1 MPPKARPSGST
12 SNSSSSSSNTSTST
26 SSSSSSGSDSS
37 SDTES
42 SQASKKSTRSR
53 SQSSAAESDR
63 EKKTKKKSS
72 KKSSKDLQSASE
84 NDHVSDED
92 FSPAK
97 KKGSKSKSAP
107 KTPKNI
113 GPKKS
118 ATAKPIAKPIPKS
131 KKVVDTES
139 ESDFDDSMSYSM
151 TKLAA
156 KANEGNKKDP
166 KQKSA
171 EKKKKVED
179 NKKQQKPKSEEK
191 KSIPK
196 NPPNP
201 KSTST
206 PKGTSSNVKS
216 GSKKAAASTT
226 SKDSKSIFTLSESDH
241 DISMQSDDTDTSLI
255 RDLPRKPKSPSPP
268 TLTPQKSKQKSTK
281 TPKAGGGPH
290 TKTNLKGA
298 APVSKASSSASSKKA
313 AAPKADIKKRTRN
326 SSASSDGG
334 SSVKSGVSF
343 SSSTADS
350 DGSLMFETK
359 KKSQAQKKGTAAA
372 AAAKPKLNTKVER
385 PTTRKQTRGT
395 AIKRSVHITG
405 RRDSS
410 ESGESEAED
419 GNGSPS
425 KKGGRGVAATKPKP
439 QYPPLEKRNCPVPGC
454 DSQGHLSGKLERHFT
469 HDACPI
475 FHNATD
481 EQCKA
486 NYKEYQRKDSA
497 RKKALALLAT
507 KSPQSTPSAE
517 QRKYIEKVKE
527 ERIMKEEPQSQD
539 DEEDTPVT
547 ERERKLAG
555 LASNYDLALFMEA
568 QAGASEVI
576 EEQLKGLPDVKGTK
590 YIEMG
595 RYQMEVW
602 YQSPY
607 PEDYTV
613 LPKLYICE
621 FCLKYMKAS
630 SVMKRHAAKCVWKH
644 PPGDEIYRKDK
655 LSVFEV
661 CGKKYKQYCQNL
673 CLIAKSFLDHKTL
686 YYDVEPF
693 LFYVMTMGDSE
704 GCHIVGYFSKEKN
717 SFLNYN
723 VSCILTL
730 PPYQRQGY
738 GRLLIDFSYLLS
750 KMEGKIGSPEKP
762 LSDLG
767 LISYRAYWKDIILN
781 YMCNYPDKDISIKSM
796 AEEMGIHSYDIVST
810 LQYLGMIKYW
820 KGKHVILKKEDIIS
834 DYLARFSRRTENHKQ
849 ISESYLK
856 WKPYEPTAKEKR
868 QAEQI
873 KKKQEERQKAR

>member
-72 KKSSKDLQSASE
+72 KKSTKDTQRTSASE

-92 FSPAK
+92 FSLAK
-97 KKGSKSKSAP
+97 KKGSKSKNAQ
-107 KTPKNI
+107 KTPKV

-156 KANEGNKKDP
+156 KANEGNKKDST
-166 KQKSA
+166 KKSA

-179 NKKQQKPKSEEK
+179 NKKQPKQKTDEK
-191 KSIPK
+191 KSTAK
-196 NPPNP
+196 TPPAP

-206 PKGTSSNVKS
+206 PKGGSSAKS
-216 GSKKAAASTT
+216 TKKSAASAA

-241 DISMQSDDTDTSLI
+241 DVSMQSDDTDTSLI
-255 RDLPRKPKSPSPP
+255 RDLPRKLKSPSPP
-268 TLTPQKSKQKSTK
+268 TLTPQKSKQKSK
-281 TPKAGGGPH
+281 PKSGPH
-290 TKTNLKGA
+290 TKSNIKG
-298 APVSKASSSASSKKA
+298 SASA
-313 AAPKADIKKRTRN
+313 AATVAKVSATKKLVKGEKRRTRN

-359 KKSQAQKKGTAAA
+359 KKGQGLKKGSAATTP
-372 AAAKPKLNTKVER
+372 KPKLNAKVER

-410 ESGESEAED
+410 ESESEAED

-425 KKGGRGVAATKPKP
+425 KKGGRGIQATKPKP
-439 QYPPLEKRNCPVPGC
+439 QYPPLEKRSCPVPGC
-454 DSQGHLSGKLERHFT
+454 DSLGHLSGKLDRHFT
-469 HDACPI
+469 HDACPL
-475 FHNATD
+475 FHNTSD
-481 EQCKA
+481 ELCKA
-486 NYKEYQRKDSA
+486 ALKEHQKKDAA
-497 RKKALALLAT
+497 RRKALGFLAA

-517 QRKYIEKVKE
+517 QKKYIEKVKE
-527 ERIMKEEPQSQD
+527 ERILKEEPQSQD
-539 DEEDTPVT
+539 DDDDTPVT
-547 ERERKLAG
+547 ERERKLNG

-568 QAGASEVI
+568 QAGASQVI

-834 DYLARFSRRTENHKQ
+834 DYLERISRRTDNHKQ
-849 ISESYLK
+849 ISDAYLK